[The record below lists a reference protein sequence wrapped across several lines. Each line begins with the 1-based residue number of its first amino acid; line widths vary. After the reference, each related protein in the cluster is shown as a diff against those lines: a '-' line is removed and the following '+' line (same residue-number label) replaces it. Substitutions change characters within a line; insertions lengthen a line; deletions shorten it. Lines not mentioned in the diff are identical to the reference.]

1 MFLKIAT
8 QASEAGDFLK
18 VILKIFSEG
27 FGVFETQVLTTNFLI
42 KKKSCITEMY
52 MNTRLSATTLIFMA
66 KDYLILMSE
75 KYLHFIE
82 RQKHHCVSVFRNFL
96 VRIFPHLNQK
106 NSE

>member
-1 MFLKIAT
+1 MFT
-8 QASEAGDFLK
+8 RASNNKQLK

-27 FGVFETQVLTTNFLI
+27 FGVFETQFLTKNFLI
-42 KKKSCITEMY
+42 KKKSRITEIY
-52 MNTRLSATTLIFMA
+52 MIFMA